1 MAKSTAAADRS
12 KTLAAL
18 QRAGVRT
25 LRRCVR
31 SVLATVAALNLV
43 VLPSAPVQ
51 AHDDSII
58 KLIDAT
64 RESIVGIGTTQP
76 TRVPVNELKGTGFV
90 VGDGSLVVTNA
101 HVVRD
106 TVDSAARERYVVF
119 SGRGDT
125 AKGIACTIVARDATH
140 DLALIKLGG
149 GIRLPALKIGDSNKV
164 REGQHLAFTGFPIGA
179 VLGLYPVTHQG
190 MVSAITPIATPAG
203 SARELNAAR
212 VRRLADPF
220 PVFQL
225 DATAY
230 PGNSGSP
237 VFNIDTGEVVAVINQ
252 VYVKGSRENVLKDPS
267 DIAYAI
273 PARHVSELV
282 DRGR

>member
-1 MAKSTAAADRS
+1 MAAAE
-12 KTLAAL
+12 
-18 QRAGVRT
+18 
-25 LRRCVR
+25 
-31 SVLATVAALNLV
+31 
-43 VLPSAPVQ
+43 PSAPSVSNARSCWWGHRSAPNPHGFAALLLTLALYLFANSPVR

-58 KLIDAT
+58 RLIEAT
-64 RESIVGIGTTQP
+64 RPSIVGIGTTQP

-106 TVDSAARERYVVF
+106 TVDTTTGERYVVF
-119 SGRGDT
+119 SGRGDS
-125 AKGIACTIVARDATH
+125 AKGIACKILARDETH
-140 DLALIKLGG
+140 DLALIKLSGD
-149 GIRLPALKIGDSNKV
+149 IRLPALDIGNSNAV
-164 REGQHLAFTGFPIGA
+164 REGQQVVFTGFPIGA
-179 VLGLYPVTHQG
+179 VLGLFPVTHQG

-203 SARELNAAR
+203 SARELSAAR
-212 VRRLADPF
+212 VRRLSDPF

-237 VFNIDTGEVVAVINQ
+237 VFDIDSNKVIAVINQ

-273 PARHVSELV
+273 PARHVLELLE
-282 DRGR
+282 RGR